1 MFKRNLLKR
10 VFQLLVGACVIASA
24 SWAADASGASFV
36 GDWKLNLSKSKV
48 IDIMKVGSVG
58 ANQYSFDFGAGKAE
72 SIVADGTDQPGIFG
86 TTLAVTV
93 EGPNAWKVVRKKDG
107 RILLTGYWK
116 LSEDG
121 NTLKDNYTEFA
132 PNGSPTTTID
142 YVYARTAGTSGFAGN
157 WESAIEPGEADVL
170 QVRAYQGDGLSFIDT
185 SDKETKN
192 LKFDGKDYPDAG
204 PNETPG
210 STSSIRRVNEHTLE
224 VTGKVNGKVRD
235 TREIEL
241 SSDLKTLTMTV
252 HREGRTKSDILVFE
266 RQ

>member
-1 MFKRNLLKR
+1 MFKRTFPLLLAAS
-10 VFQLLVGACVIASA
+10 VLASA
-24 SWAADASGASFV
+24 SWAADASDASFV

-48 IDIMKVGSVG
+48 IDVMKVASVG
-58 ANQYSFDFGAGKAE
+58 DNKYSFDFGAGKPE
-72 SIVADGTDQPGIFG
+72 SIVLDSTDQPGIFG

-107 RILLTGYWK
+107 RILLTGLWK
-116 LSEDG
+116 LSEDSK
-121 NTLKDNYTEFA
+121 TLKDNYTEFA
-132 PNGSPTTTID
+132 PDGSATTTD

-157 WESAIEPGEADVL
+157 WESAIAPGEASVL
-170 QVRAYQGDGLSFIDT
+170 QVRAYEGDGLSFIDT

-192 LKFDGKDYPDAG
+192 LKFDGKDYPDEGANG
-204 PNETPG
+204 TSG

-224 VTGKVNGKVRD
+224 VTDKVNGKVRD
-235 TREIEL
+235 TREIQL

-252 HREGRTKSDILVFE
+252 HREGRSKPDILVFE